1 MRLMAQ
7 RLVCESV
14 FVHVSDG
21 GVHCSLTEA
30 LLVPVDPSS
39 TWRGSRKGRC
49 LLR

>member
-7 RLVCESV
+7 RLLCESV

-30 LLVPVDPSS
+30 LLVPQW
-39 TWRGSRKGRC
+39 TLLARGEEAEKGGVS
-49 LLR
+49 